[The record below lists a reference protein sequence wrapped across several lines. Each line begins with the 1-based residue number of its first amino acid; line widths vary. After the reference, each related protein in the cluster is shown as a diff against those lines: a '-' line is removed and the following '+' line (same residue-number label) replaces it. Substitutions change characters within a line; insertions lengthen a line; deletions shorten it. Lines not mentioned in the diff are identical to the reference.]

1 MPTSTILSDNGV
13 VSGTTGLKTAGGDD
27 GTLILQT
34 TTAGGTATAAM
45 TINTSQ
51 AVTFAQT
58 ANLPNTFGF
67 KNRIINGAMVIDQ
80 RNAGASVSNGAAAY
94 TYSVDRFAG
103 YGTSASKFTMQQS
116 TTVPAGFVNSVIVT
130 SSAATTPGSNDAY
143 GFLQRIE
150 GTNFSDLGFGS
161 ANAKTVTISFWVRSS
176 ITGTYS
182 VALVNNGYARCYPAT
197 YTISAADTWEYK
209 TVTIAGDTSGTWLT
223 TTGIGAEVWFDLG
236 SGSNFN
242 GTANSWNGSLKTR
255 TSSTANWIGTNGAT
269 FYITGV
275 QLEVGST
282 ATSFDYRDY
291 GRELAMCQRYF
302 YKLSAIDNYT
312 RYAIGAC
319 DQSTSAGG
327 IVSLPVEM
335 RANPT
340 LGTTGTASNYAFYDG
355 SIIAC
360 TSIPTINS
368 GGNLYPAINFI
379 HSGSLTTG
387 RAYQLLSNNNTTS
400 YLSFS
405 AEL

>member
-1 MPTSTILSDNGV
+1 MPY
-13 VSGTTGLKTAGGDD
+13 
-27 GTLILQT
+27 GTLN
-34 TTAGGTATAAM
+34 AD
-45 TINTSQ
+45 TITNSNGLSGN
-51 AVTFAQT
+51 AIG
-58 ANLPNTFGF
+58 PGF
-67 KNRIINGAMVIDQ
+67 KNRIINGGMRIDQ

-255 TSSTANWIGTNGAT
+255 TSSTANWIGTSGAT

-275 QLEVGST
+275 QLEVAPS
-282 ATSFDYRDY
+282 ATSFDYRPF
-291 GRELAMCQRYF
+291 GTELALCQRY
-302 YKLSAIDNYT
+302 YYRLSLPSDGN
-312 RYAIGAC
+312 RYCIGFN
-319 DQSTSAGG
+319 QSTTVAEGVVFFKTS
-327 IVSLPVEM
+327 M
-335 RANPT
+335 RTAPT
-340 LGTTGTASNYAFYDG
+340 ALEQTGTASNY
-355 SIIAC
+355 SVLNQTTNVAC
-360 TSIPTINS
+360 SSVPSFGQATVDNASVTFTVSS
-368 GGNLYPAINFI
+368 GLTAGNGVVI
-379 HSGSLTTG
+379 
-387 RAYQLLSNNNTTS
+387 RSNAAST
-400 YLSFS
+400 YLAWS